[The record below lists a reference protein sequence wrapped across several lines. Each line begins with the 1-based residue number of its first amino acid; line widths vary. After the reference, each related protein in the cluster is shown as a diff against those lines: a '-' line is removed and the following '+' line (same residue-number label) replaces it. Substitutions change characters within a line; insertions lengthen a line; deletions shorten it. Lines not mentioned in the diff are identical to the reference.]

1 MEKEIKVDSAKEIGE
16 ILDAV
21 SDKVPK
27 LISGIVSTLYS
38 AEAGKNMGQAVGS
51 LYRELLESGLPEDV
65 AIEMAKNY
73 MLSLKDI
80 SKFVDKD

>member
-1 MEKEIKVDSAKEIGE
+1 MSEFKVEGAKEIGE

-27 LISGIVSTLYS
+27 LISGIVSSLYS

-51 LYRELLESGLPEDV
+51 LYKELLESGLPEDV

-73 MLSLKDI
+73 MLSLKDV

>member
-1 MEKEIKVDSAKEIGE
+1 MSEFKVESAKEIGE

-27 LISGIVSTLYS
+27 LISGIVSSLYS

-51 LYRELLESGLPEDV
+51 LYKELLESGLPEDV

>member
-1 MEKEIKVDSAKEIGE
+1 MSEFKVDGAKEIGE

-27 LISGIVSTLYS
+27 LISGIVSSLYS

-51 LYRELLESGLPEDV
+51 LYKELLESGLPEEV
-65 AIEMAKNY
+65 AIEMAKGY

>member
-1 MEKEIKVDSAKEIGE
+1 MSEFKVESAKEIGE

-27 LISGIVSTLYS
+27 LISGIVSSLYS
-38 AEAGKNMGQAVGS
+38 AEAGKNMGQAVGG
-51 LYRELLESGLPEDV
+51 LYKELLASGLPEDV

-73 MLSLKDI
+73 MISLKDI

>member
-1 MEKEIKVDSAKEIGE
+1 MSEFKKDSDAKEIGE

-27 LISGIVSTLYS
+27 LISGIVNSLYS

-51 LYRELLESGLPEDV
+51 LYKELLESGLPQDV
-65 AIEMAKNY
+65 ALEMAKNY
-73 MLSLKDI
+73 MISLKDI
-80 SKFVDKD
+80 SKFVDKE

>member
-1 MEKEIKVDSAKEIGE
+1 MVEFKKDGDAKEIGE

-27 LISGIVSTLYS
+27 LISGIMGTLYS

-51 LYRELLESGLPEDV
+51 LYKELLESGIPQDV
-65 AIEMAKNY
+65 ALDMAKNY
-73 MLSLKDI
+73 MLSLKDV
-80 SKFVDKD
+80 SKFVDK

>member
-1 MEKEIKVDSAKEIGE
+1 MYY
-16 ILDAV
+16 
-21 SDKVPK
+21 PPQK
-27 LISGIVSTLYS
+27 LISGIVSSLYS

-51 LYRELLESGLPEDV
+51 LYKELLESGLPEDV

>member
-1 MEKEIKVDSAKEIGE
+1 MSEFKVESAKEIGE

-27 LISGIVSTLYS
+27 LISGIVSSLYS
-38 AEAGKNMGQAVGS
+38 AEAGKNMGQAVGG
-51 LYRELLESGLPEDV
+51 LYKELLESGLPEDV

>member
-1 MEKEIKVDSAKEIGE
+1 MSEFKVDSGAKEIGE

-51 LYRELLESGLPEDV
+51 LYKELLDSGLPQDV

>member
-1 MEKEIKVDSAKEIGE
+1 MSEFKVEGAKEIGE

-27 LISGIVSTLYS
+27 LISGIVSSLYS

-51 LYRELLESGLPEDV
+51 LYKELLESGLPEDV

>member
-1 MEKEIKVDSAKEIGE
+1 MEKEFKVEGAKEIGE

-27 LISGIVSTLYS
+27 LISGIVSSLYS

-51 LYRELLESGLPEDV
+51 LYKELIESGLPEDV

-73 MLSLKDI
+73 MLSLKDV

>member
-1 MEKEIKVDSAKEIGE
+1 MSEFKVEGAKEIGE

-27 LISGIVSTLYS
+27 LISGIVSSLYS
-38 AEAGKNMGQAVGS
+38 AEAGKSMGQAVGS
-51 LYRELLESGLPEDV
+51 LYKELLESGLPEDV

-73 MLSLKDI
+73 MLSLKDV

>member
-1 MEKEIKVDSAKEIGE
+1 MSEFKVESAKEIGE

-27 LISGIVSTLYS
+27 LISGIVGSLYS

-51 LYRELLESGLPEDV
+51 LYKELLESGLPQE
-65 AIEMAKNY
+65 AALEMAKNY
-73 MLSLKDI
+73 MISLKDI
-80 SKFVDKD
+80 SKFVDK